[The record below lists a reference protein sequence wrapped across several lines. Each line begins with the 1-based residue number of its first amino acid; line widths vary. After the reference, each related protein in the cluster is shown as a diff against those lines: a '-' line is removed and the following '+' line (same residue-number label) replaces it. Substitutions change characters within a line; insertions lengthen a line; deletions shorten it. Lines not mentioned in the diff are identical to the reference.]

1 MLVAFIAVDV
11 MLDKLV
17 TGSHRL
23 EYKSILFKSHLYSE
37 PLQGELRHSDV
48 TRSLLEAD
56 TIAPQST
63 KHLKRKKR
71 HEVPVDICRVGEGR
85 GRGKGNGRGSVVAN
99 RVYRGTI
106 GN

>member
-1 MLVAFIAVDV
+1 MPPGDVANKAKLYLEFDCKEFFLMIMLVAFIAVDV

-71 HEVPVDICRVGEGR
+71 H
-85 GRGKGNGRGSVVAN
+85 
-99 RVYRGTI
+99 
-106 GN
+106 